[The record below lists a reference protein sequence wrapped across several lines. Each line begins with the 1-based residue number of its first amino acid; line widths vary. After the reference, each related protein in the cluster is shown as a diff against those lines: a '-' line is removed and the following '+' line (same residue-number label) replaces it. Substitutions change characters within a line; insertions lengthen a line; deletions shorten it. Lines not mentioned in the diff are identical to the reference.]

1 MKEGV
6 RRVRVRDSF
15 KDAKLLALK
24 MEGTMSQEMWKLPK
38 ASRGKGN
45 RFSPTISRKNTILI
59 TPDIGLLLLLLLS
72 HFSPVRLCATP

>member
-24 MEGTMSQEMWKLPK
+24 MEGTMSQELWKLPK

-45 RFSPTISRKNTILI
+45 SFSPTTSRKNTILI
-59 TPDIGLLLLLLLS
+59 IPDFGL
-72 HFSPVRLCATP
+72 VRPISEF